1 VPPVYVTGH
10 RNPDTD
16 SIAAAIA
23 YAELKGAQDPAN
35 EYVPVRLGDL
45 NPQTQWVLDRAGA
58 AEPRFLPHVRL
69 RVSDVM
75 RETFP
80 IADHGDPIRL
90 VGQLMAREG
99 LDLVPVVDDDGRLAG
114 VLTERALARRYVRE
128 SREASRLEAATTVGA
143 IADGLD
149 GELLNGDPAR
159 RVSGRVWVVAMD
171 VATMLGDVAEG
182 DAAVVG
188 DRPDAQ
194 RKAVEA
200 GIALMVLS
208 NTVTPSDDILALARE
223 HDTAVIRTA
232 LDSYV
237 AGRMITLSAPCEKL
251 LEGEPLTVRADDL
264 VSEISEDIKD
274 VSYRAAVVVDRGERP
289 VGLVT
294 RADLVSPRPRRVLLV
309 DHAEQAQSVPGVE
322 HAEIVE
328 ILDHH
333 HIGSI
338 ETKLPVVATFDPVG
352 STSTLVSERFDQ
364 FGLQP
369 SSAAATMLLGAILS
383 DTVVLNSPTTTNRDR
398 AAMERLARQLELDP
412 EAFGREM
419 FKATS
424 DISSVPA
431 EQLVGRDAKSYE
443 LSSGQSIG
451 IAQVEFV
458 GDALPPE
465 QAERLRVAM
474 EERREREGHRLFAL
488 MLTDV
493 LAHGTRL
500 LVAGDVAHAE
510 RAFGV
515 TDSGGEID
523 LPGVMSRK
531 KQVVPKLLAA

>member
-1 VPPVYVTGH
+1 MPPVYVTGH

>member
-1 VPPVYVTGH
+1 MPPVYVTGH

-23 YAELKGAQDPAN
+23 YAELKGAQDPDN
-35 EYVPVRLGDL
+35 EYIPVRLGDL
-45 NPQTQWVLDRAGA
+45 NPQTRWVLEHAGA
-58 AEPRFLPHVRL
+58 VEPRFLPHVRL

-171 VATMLGDVAEG
+171 VTTMLGDVAEG

-208 NTVTPSDDILALARE
+208 NTVTPSDEILALAHQ

-369 SSAAATMLLGAILS
+369 SAAAATMLLGAILS
-383 DTVVLNSPTTTNRDR
+383 DTVVLNSPTTTIRDR
-398 AAMERLARQLELDP
+398 AAMQRLAGQLGLDP

-443 LSSGQSIG
+443 LASGQSIG

-474 EERREREGHRLFAL
+474 EERCEREGHRLFAL

-515 TDSGGEID
+515 SDSGGEID